1 MDNQQKDNNMI
12 QKMLL
17 IVMMLITLV
26 GGVFA
31 QEGERVP
38 SPFNRVYH
46 PATNVALI
54 KEGESFFLVLSGELP
69 DGCAILPNIRTERI
83 GMAWFV
89 DIYRDIPF
97 GIECP
102 TELLP
107 FEEKVAT
114 NDLFEAD
121 ENGTLPMFIVL
132 NGTIF
137 GVERES
143 IEADSAPQLS
153 TLWVP
158 TILPYDTITTRHTPE
173 GDMEIT
179 IGGTLTDGCAVP
191 IYRAREDWQNPGFV
205 TVEAYATVNIA
216 AMCAQV
222 MTPFEIVMR
231 APVFTSFAING
242 VGVPF
247 DPAMNKDTQQFREE
261 ALTITSAT
269 AEWVEGILP
278 NIKITVSGITDGC
291 ENPIQI
297 VPIRSGD
304 NTYVVKVVR
313 VLPADIACTMIAR
326 NFTEE
331 LMFAPTNL
339 ISDVP
344 VTFIIGNEMITP

>member
-1 MDNQQKDNNMI
+1 MI

-17 IVMMLITLV
+17 IVIMLVTLV

-31 QEGERVP
+31 QEGERVA

-54 KEGESFFLVLSGELP
+54 KEGDSFFLVLNGDLP

-83 GMAWFV
+83 GVAWFV

-97 GIECP
+97 GEECG
-102 TELLP
+102 TEPLP
-107 FEEKVAT
+107 FEEKIAT

-121 ENGTLPMFIVL
+121 EAGTLPMFIVL

-137 GVERES
+137 GVERDSVAEG
-143 IEADSAPQLS
+143 EAPLLS

-158 TILPYDTITTRHTPE
+158 TILPYDTITTRHTTE

-179 IGGTLTDGCAVP
+179 IGGTLTDGCAIP
-191 IYRAREDWQNPGFV
+191 IYRAMEDWQNPGFV

-231 APVFTSFAING
+231 APVFTSLAING
-242 VGVPF
+242 VSVPF
-247 DPAMNKDTQQFREE
+247 DPAMNKDTQAFREE

-269 AEWVEGILP
+269 AESVEGVLP
-278 NIKITVSGITDGC
+278 NVKITVSGITDGC

-313 VLPADIACTMIAR
+313 VLPADIVCTMIAR
-326 NFTEE
+326 DFTEE
-331 LMFAPTNL
+331 LLFAPSNL
-339 ISDVP
+339 IADAP
-344 VTFIIGNEMITP
+344 LTFIIGNEMITP